1 MDINREYEFILK
13 LWKFIKKHRKLTKE
27 SMDDGD
33 KLILAFPD
41 ISYSLWMVK
50 AYIDA
55 LED

>member
-1 MDINREYEFILK
+1 MDIHREREFMAM
-13 LWKFIKKHRKLTKE
+13 LWKFIQKHRKLTKE

>member
-1 MDINREYEFILK
+1 MDINREREFMAM
-13 LWKFIKKHRKLTKE
+13 LWKFIQKHRKLTKE
-27 SMDDGD
+27 LMDDGD